1 MEKLADR
8 FVLERE
14 VGSGGMST
22 VYLGR
27 DEVLGRPV
35 AVKVLKS
42 GFADTDIGD
51 RFQREGKTA
60 ASLSHPSI
68 VPVYDAGEG
77 EVGGREV
84 SYIVMEHVSGGD
96 LKDLLDK
103 RGPLGTKEL
112 SRIGAEVAGG
122 LAHAHERGVIHRD
135 IKPHNIL
142 LDDAGHPKL
151 TDFGIARALEAT
163 RFTQTG
169 SYLGTALYSSPEQ
182 LLGRDVTTKSDVYSF
197 GATLYQAATG
207 AAPFQG
213 SAMVV
218 AEKHI
223 STEPRPPGELKPGI
237 DESLESLIL
246 ACLAKDPE
254 ERPSAREV
262 ASRLANVPKAP
273 TPEKPAAKAVGAVGA
288 VGVAIA
294 PSRSGG
300 AGGGANRENRGVPS
314 AGGSSARKR
323 RSRGMLAALAL
334 VAVLAL
340 VGLMAAP
347 SLFSGGAEES
357 ASQGE
362 APQQNAAPQNE
373 EAAPPDASG
382 ENGAGGQLEEAPV
395 SEDPPE
401 EEPVEPDSPE
411 PDSPEPDSPEPD
423 SSGAAPDEGN
433 PEEAASSE
441 PPEEE
446 SGGLS
451 EGAAADAVEGFYTT
465 AADGDYGSSSEYLSA
480 GYQSTFEG
488 TYERTFATLE
498 SISFV
503 EEPEVEVSGSTATV
517 TGTTE
522 AVHTDR
528 TELNTGTWTL
538 VDEDGEWKLDNI
550 TLQNQEII

>member
-1 MEKLADR
+1 VEKLADR
-8 FVLERE
+8 FILECE

-22 VYLGR
+22 VHLGR

-77 EVGGREV
+77 EIGGREV

-103 RGPLGTKEL
+103 RGPLGKKEL
-112 SRIGAEVAGG
+112 SRIGREVAEG
-122 LAHAHERGVIHRD
+122 LAHAHSRGIVHRD

-142 LDDAGHPKL
+142 LDEAGRPKL
-151 TDFGIARALEAT
+151 TDFGIARALEST

-182 LLGRDVTTKSDVYSF
+182 LRGRDITVKSDIYSL
-197 GATLYQAATG
+197 GATLYQAAAG

-218 AEKHI
+218 AEKHL
-223 STEPRPPGELKPGI
+223 SEEPRPPSELNPGV
-237 DESLESLIL
+237 DERLEALIL
-246 ACLAKDPE
+246 SCLAKDPE
-254 ERPSAREV
+254 ERPSAKEV
-262 ASRLANVPKAP
+262 ASRLDDISGTGPSA
-273 TPEKPAAKAVGAVGA
+273 KPAAGAVAGA
-288 VGVAIA
+288 AA
-294 PSRSGG
+294 PSRPAGSRGG
-300 AGGGANRENRGVPS
+300 SRPDGANRGESPAKKRG
-314 AGGSSARKR
+314 G
-323 RSRGMLAALAL
+323 RGIVAALAV

-347 SLFSGGAEES
+347 SLLGGGGTEES
-357 ASQGE
+357 ASQGSAPQEEAAPREE
-362 APQQNAAPQNE
+362 APQQNGAAPSGTSGEDAEGQPE
-373 EAAPPDASG
+373 GESGTEAPVESEPVESEPAAPDADES
-382 ENGAGGQLEEAPV
+382 EADRSAPVEEAPEG
-395 SEDPPE
+395 S
-401 EEPVEPDSPE
+401 DS
-411 PDSPEPDSPEPD
+411 PD
-423 SSGAAPDEGN
+423 SSD
-433 PEEAASSE
+433 
-441 PPEEE
+441 

-451 EGAAADAVEGFYTT
+451 EGAAAGAVEGFYTT
-465 AADGDYGSSSEYLSA
+465 AAEGDYDRSSEFLSA
-480 GYQSTFEG
+480 DYQSTFPNEATFEG
-488 TYERTFATLE
+488 TFATLE

-503 EEPEVEVSGSTATV
+503 EEPEVEISGSTATV

-528 TELNTGTWTL
+528 TELNTATWTV
-538 VDEDGEWKLDNI
+538 VDEGGEWKLDNI
-550 TLQNQEII
+550 AIQDTQVV